1 MRGNMLYSERRGR
14 KIKETQFRAGGGEGM
29 DRQEALQAYCE
40 ALSQEREQYLF
51 QQAVKKSGAA
61 TRGMS
66 AAERDKYLD
75 SQAFQSTLYH
85 LKRADKVYQ
94 ALRRGEL
101 TLEYQQAEFDQ
112 LLPLIQSELKHESP
126 LVLPFLRSVQR
137 SRIALGSAHKAVQ
150 QIEDLL
156 PRKYLQA
163 QMKRLVSDADRQVE
177 RYLRSGDLSALA
189 KTEKKPRRIV
199 ERLMETAFQ
208 NGVTS
213 GTVDAAYHPLSLGQ
227 TLQEEMQKGLPR
239 LAACGAVCMENGE
252 KIAAAVKAE
261 ISRAKYAV
269 IGEVKRRFPQKR
281 IRRLLA
287 ENASLK
293 ALQKQADAAA
303 AQEKRLHTA
312 LLSAIPEHYKDLY
325 PLARQMRRK
334 FILHLG
340 PTNSGKTYEGVCRLR
355 GALNGIY
362 LGPLR
367 LLAAEQFETLN
378 MDDVPCSLVTG
389 EEQIRVPNSRVQSS
403 TVEMADLTAHY
414 DVAVI
419 DECQMIADRDRGGA
433 WTAAILGLCA
443 DEIHACASPD
453 AEALLIRMVQDCGD
467 EYTIVRHE
475 RMTPLEMEKEGFQ
488 FPGSVRPGD
497 ALIVFSKARVLAV
510 AAELRTLG
518 YRVSLIFG
526 ALPPDVRRDQAERF
540 HRGDTDVVVST
551 DAIAMGMN
559 LPIER
564 VVFLESEK
572 FDGDVVR
579 TLTDAEIKQIAGR
592 AGRYG
597 IYDIGY
603 VNAFGFKGLVGRA
616 LSRPLYPLTEA
627 IIRFPESLLD
637 IPLPLT
643 QIINQWIAM
652 KDKTF
657 FSKAST
663 MRMEGLAK
671 MMETPHTD
679 KRLLYRFLC
688 IPFDETDPDL
698 LSRWKALY
706 QAECRQEHADVLTV
720 IPHAMDPEACTIQML
735 DLLEAD
741 YRTCDLYYNYARL
754 FLENP
759 DSVLEEIQC
768 RKDLISKGIIHI
780 LSTQKLQQKAC
791 RSCKKR
797 LPWNWPYPL
806 CDSCFRR
813 GSFAGRGRAGGI
825 WNMDGWGD

>member
-1 MRGNMLYSERRGR
+1 
-14 KIKETQFRAGGGEGM
+14 M
-29 DRQEALQAYCE
+29 DQPS
-40 ALSQEREQYLF
+40 ALSSYCQAAAWEREQYLHA
-51 QQAVKKSGAA
+51 QAVKKSGAA
-61 TRGMS
+61 LRGLT
-66 AAERDKYLD
+66 AAEKDAYLG

-94 ALRRGEL
+94 ALTRDQL

-112 LLPLIQSELKHESP
+112 LLPLIQSEIQHGNEIL
-126 LVLPFLRSVQR
+126 LPFLRSVAR
-137 SRIALGSAHKAVQ
+137 SRVTLGSAHKAVR
-150 QIEDLL
+150 QIEDHL

-163 QMKRLVSDADRQVE
+163 QMKRLTDEADRQVE
-177 RYLRSGDLSALA
+177 RYLREGDLSLLA
-189 KTEKKPRRIV
+189 KAEKKPRRV
-199 ERLMETAFQ
+199 VDRLMETVFE
-208 NGVTS
+208 NGVPGGVT
-213 GTVDAAYHPLSLGQ
+213 DAAYQPLSLGAALQ
-227 TLQEEMQKGLPR
+227 TELQKGLPR
-239 LAACGAVCMENGE
+239 LFACAAVCMPGGE
-252 KIAAAVKAE
+252 TISAALKAE
-261 ISRAKYAV
+261 ISRTKYAV
-269 IGEVKRRFPQKR
+269 IGEIKKRFPSKR

-287 ENASLK
+287 DNPSLQ
-293 ALQKQADAAA
+293 ALQKEADAAA
-303 AQEKRLHTA
+303 AREKRLHSA

-325 PLARQMRRK
+325 PLARQMRRR

-378 MDDVPCSLVTG
+378 LDDVPCSLVTG

-403 TVEMADLTAHY
+403 TVEMADLNTHY

-475 RMTPLEMEKEGFQ
+475 RMTPLEMEKDGFQ

-572 FDGDVVR
+572 YDGDVVR

-597 IYDIGY
+597 IYDVGY
-603 VNAFGFKGLVGRA
+603 VNAFGFKGLVARA
-616 LSRPLYPLTEA
+616 LGRPLYPLTEA

-643 QIINQWIAM
+643 QIISQWISM

-663 MRMEGLAK
+663 LRMEGLAK
-671 MMETPHTD
+671 MMETPRTD

-698 LSRWKALY
+698 LARWKAMY
-706 QAECRQEHADVLTV
+706 QAECRNEHMDVLSL
-720 IPHAMDPEACTIQML
+720 IPRAPDPEACTIQML

-759 DSVLEEIQC
+759 DSILEEIQC

-806 CDSCFRR
+806 CDACFRR
-813 GSFAGRGRAGGI
+813 GSYVGRGRAGAIMG
-825 WNMDGWGD
+825 MDTWGD

>member
-1 MRGNMLYSERRGR
+1 
-14 KIKETQFRAGGGEGM
+14 
-29 DRQEALQAYCE
+29 
-40 ALSQEREQYLF
+40 
-51 QQAVKKSGAA
+51 
-61 TRGMS
+61 
-66 AAERDKYLD
+66 
-75 SQAFQSTLYH
+75 
-85 LKRADKVYQ
+85 
-94 ALRRGEL
+94 
-101 TLEYQQAEFDQ
+101 
-112 LLPLIQSELKHESP
+112 
-126 LVLPFLRSVQR
+126 
-137 SRIALGSAHKAVQ
+137 
-150 QIEDLL
+150 
-156 PRKYLQA
+156 
-163 QMKRLVSDADRQVE
+163 
-177 RYLRSGDLSALA
+177 
-189 KTEKKPRRIV
+189 
-199 ERLMETAFQ
+199 
-208 NGVTS
+208 
-213 GTVDAAYHPLSLGQ
+213 
-227 TLQEEMQKGLPR
+227 
-239 LAACGAVCMENGE
+239 
-252 KIAAAVKAE
+252 
-261 ISRAKYAV
+261 
-269 IGEVKRRFPQKR
+269 
-281 IRRLLA
+281 
-287 ENASLK
+287 
-293 ALQKQADAAA
+293 
-303 AQEKRLHTA
+303 
-312 LLSAIPEHYKDLY
+312 
-325 PLARQMRRK
+325 
-334 FILHLG
+334 
-340 PTNSGKTYEGVCRLR
+340 
-355 GALNGIY
+355 
-362 LGPLR
+362 
-367 LLAAEQFETLN
+367 
-378 MDDVPCSLVTG
+378 
-389 EEQIRVPNSRVQSS
+389 
-403 TVEMADLTAHY
+403 
-414 DVAVI
+414 
-419 DECQMIADRDRGGA
+419 
-433 WTAAILGLCA
+433 
-443 DEIHACASPD
+443 
-453 AEALLIRMVQDCGD
+453 MVQDCGD

-526 ALPPDVRRDQAERF
+526 ALPDVRRDQAERF

-551 DAIAMGMN
+551 AAIAMGMN

-572 FDGDVVR
+572 YDGDVVR